1 MVTDLPINEVV
12 VDLDDGGRWTSL
24 VLGGREWLWSGP
36 GLISGPRSDLTTY
49 VDAGGLDECFPT
61 VRGLPDHG
69 ALWNQPWGSL
79 DEDEDWDAVQH
90 DEAVLLR
97 RFNGGDPPAEMDET
111 GAIWVDYRLIAP
123 PGHRFIWAAHA
134 LLDCAI
140 GAKLDIPHGTECRL
154 YLDTPP
160 APAASVGGPPNSKA
174 ASASQPAA
182 PSGERAGATPSAPAT
197 SATPAIPSAPATSAP
212 ATSAIPAIPSAP
224 ATSAPATS
232 AIPATPATSAPATT
246 AIPAIPSAP
255 ATSAPA
261 TSAIP
266 SAAAAPVATEER
278 ASWIAGRW
286 PAPEGADLSTYGPT
300 DGTATGAVLLDC
312 PSASV
317 IDGDHALTFSL
328 SCPGQPV
335 STAVWRN
342 LGGYPAEAPYRSL
355 GVEPMLGRVFGLDEA
370 GPGDAAVV
378 PESGELSWRLVVSAA
393 SVPSKE

>member
-1 MVTDLPINEVV
+1 MVTDLPTNEVV
-12 VDLDDGGRWTSL
+12 VNLDDGGRWTSL
-24 VLGGREWLWSGP
+24 VLGDREWLWSGP
-36 GLISGPRSDLTTY
+36 GLISGPRSDQTTY
-49 VDAGGLDECFPT
+49 IDVGGLDECFPT

-90 DEAVLLR
+90 AEAVLLR
-97 RFNGGDPPAEMDET
+97 RFNGGEPPAEMDET

-123 PGHRFIWAAHA
+123 PGYRFIWAAHA

-140 GAKLDIPHGTECRL
+140 GAKLDIPTGTECRL

-160 APAASVGGPPNSKA
+160 AASASEPAASSDEQTGTPPA
-174 ASASQPAA
+174 L
-182 PSGERAGATPSAPAT
+182 PSATDEARPW
-197 SATPAIPSAPATSAP
+197 
-212 ATSAIPAIPSAP
+212 
-224 ATSAPATS
+224 
-232 AIPATPATSAPATT
+232 
-246 AIPAIPSAP
+246 
-255 ATSAPA
+255 
-261 TSAIP
+261 
-266 SAAAAPVATEER
+266 V
-278 ASWIAGRW
+278 AGRW
-286 PAPEGADLSTYGPT
+286 PAPVGADLSVYGPT
-300 DGTATGAVLLDC
+300 DGSAIGAVLLDC

-378 PESGELSWRLVVSAA
+378 PEAGELTWRLVVSAR
-393 SVPSKE
+393 SV